1 MLANTCKEVT
11 SAESRA
17 IDKKSKLNIKEINV
31 SDKMSAG
38 WGEALEMQELGGDCY
53 WLHHTSQLE
62 KPLSTRMGVA
72 GHVNSQEEHAAY
84 YQDVLKA
91 DLEVVKWVRHG
102 YELTLKEW
110 PQSSYTKNNSS
121 ALKDPSFVWNEIK
134 RLCLL
139 GVMEE
144 VEKRPH
150 VVNALS
156 VVFSNKKRLVWDVRE
171 LNKLIEP
178 AKLPLETLDDAAEL
192 LEKDSYGATS
202 DLEAGYFQVGIAVK
216 RKAVHCSTV
225 LSRWG

>member
-110 PQSSYTKNNSS
+110 PQSSFTKNNRS
-121 ALKDPSFVWNEIK
+121 ALEDPSFVWNEIQ

-144 VEKRPH
+144 VEEKPH

-216 RKAVHCSTV
+216 CSAVQRSTV
-225 LSRWG
+225 LSRWE

>member
-1 MLANTCKEVT
+1 MARQVEDTTKLHIGSFVQKSHQRDVEKK
-11 SAESRA
+11 AE
-17 IDKKSKLNIKEINV
+17 
-31 SDKMSAG
+31 M
-38 WGEALEMQELGGDCY
+38 ALELQELGGDYY
-53 WLHHTSQLE
+53 WLHYTNQLE

-72 GHVNSQEEHAAY
+72 GHVNSQEEYAAY

-91 DLEVVKWVRHG
+91 DLEVVKWVRYG

-110 PQSSYTKNNSS
+110 PQSSYTKNNRS
-121 ALKDPSFVWNEIK
+121 ALQDPSFVWNEIK

-144 VEKRPH
+144 VEKKPH

-202 DLEAGYFQVGIAVK
+202 DLEAGYFQVGIA
-216 RKAVHCSTV
+216 RKCNAVQCSTV
-225 LSRWG
+225 LPRWE